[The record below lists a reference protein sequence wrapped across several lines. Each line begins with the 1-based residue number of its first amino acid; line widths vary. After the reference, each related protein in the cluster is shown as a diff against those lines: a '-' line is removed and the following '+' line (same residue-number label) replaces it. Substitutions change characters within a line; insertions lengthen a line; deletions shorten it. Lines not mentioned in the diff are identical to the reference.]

1 MRGPNVKIMTKMN
14 SLVGRKIRVVL
25 ANGRNY
31 TGKLEGFDIQS
42 FNLLLVNAEDSQGN
56 VFPSVIING
65 NMISEIIETEKKLF
79 DPKEFRDL
87 VIKKLGL
94 REYDV
99 TVIEEAGTV
108 VIMRKITVSEKGVE
122 GSGPLLNSVYAIY
135 NEYMKKKQES

>member
-25 ANGRNY
+25 ANGRVY
-31 TGKLEGFDIQS
+31 TGKLDGFDIHS
-42 FNLLLVNAEDSQGN
+42 FNLLLVNAEDNEGN
-56 VFPSVIING
+56 TYPSVIING
-65 NMISEIIETEKKLF
+65 SMISEIIETEKRLF

-135 NEYMKKKQES
+135 NEYMKKKQEP